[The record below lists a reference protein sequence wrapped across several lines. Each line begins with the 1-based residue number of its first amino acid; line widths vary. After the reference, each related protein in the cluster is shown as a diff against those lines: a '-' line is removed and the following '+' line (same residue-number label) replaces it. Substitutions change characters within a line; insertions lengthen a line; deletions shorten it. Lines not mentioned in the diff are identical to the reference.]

1 MTSDDGPGPVTMS
14 SVQGRCQVRGLV
26 TVLFCVAVGY
36 IFFCANSGMGLSCR
50 GIKEIKVP
58 RKKEL

>member
-1 MTSDDGPGPVTMS
+1 M
-14 SVQGRCQVRGLV
+14 RGLV

-36 IFFCANSGMGLSCR
+36 IFFCANSGMGLSFR